1 MSDSENSIET
11 ALKALDLAF
20 RRHFDDATPR
30 ALLALAR
37 RAMEE
42 RDGVDPDKVA
52 GGDIEFKAGEPLKI
66 RLHEQW
72 FEYPPD
78 Q

>member
-1 MSDSENSIET
+1 MSENRIET
-11 ALKALDLAF
+11 ALEALDLAY
-20 RRHFDDATPR
+20 RRQFADEAPVG
-30 ALLALAR
+30 LLALAR
-37 RAMEE
+37 RAMEN
-42 RDGVDPDKVA
+42 GSVDADKVA

-78 Q
+78 P

>member
-1 MSDSENSIET
+1 MSDGENRIET
-11 ALKALDLAF
+11 ALEAVDLAY
-20 RRHFDDATPR
+20 RRHTDDATPR
-30 ALLALAR
+30 ALLAWAR
-37 RAMEE
+37 GAMEN
-42 RDGVDPDKVA
+42 GSVDPDKVA
-52 GGDIEFKAGEPLKI
+52 GGDIEFKAGEPLKM